1 MELEELAPGLQ
12 TTLQSYRNQNSMV
25 LAQNQKYRSMEQYA
39 EPQNKPMYLWQIHL
53 LQRRKEYTMEKRK
66 SSITG
71 VGKTGQLHVEE

>member
-1 MELEELAPGLQ
+1 
-12 TTLQSYRNQNSMV
+12 MV

-39 EPQNKPMYLWQIHL
+39 KPKTKPMYLWQIHL

-71 VGKTGQLHVEE
+71 VGKTEQQHVEE